1 MNERGEEGANR
12 PKRRPNR
19 LPDYDYSRPGCYF
32 VTACSKDKRH
42 IFGTVVGGDVLIAP
56 RVILSRTGKAV
67 EQIVSTMPCVEKYV
81 IMPNHIHLLL
91 RIPARYGTAGK
102 DGPMGTSAP
111 TEGNRRAE
119 IPNRGPSVPGLIR
132 YLKRSVTRMVGQPV
146 WQRSYHD
153 HVVRND
159 ADYLRIWSYI
169 DTNPAKWREDCYF
182 TETEE

>member
-12 PKRRPNR
+12 PKRRANR

-56 RVILSRTGKAV
+56 RVILSHTGKVV

-81 IMPNHIHLLL
+81 IMPNHIHLLI
-91 RIPARYGTAGK
+91 RIPAVSPQTTGTG
-102 DGPMGTSAP
+102 GPMGTSAP
-111 TEGNRRAE
+111 TEGSVH
-119 IPNRGPSVPGLIR
+119 RGASVPGLMR
-132 YLKRSVTRMVGQPV
+132 YLKRSVTRIVGQPV

-153 HVVRND
+153 HVIRND

>member
-1 MNERGEEGANR
+1 MNL
-12 PKRRPNR
+12 PRRKANR
-19 LPDYDYSRPGCYF
+19 LPDYDYSRPGCCF
-32 VTACSKDKRH
+32 VTVCSKDKRH

-56 RVILSRTGKAV
+56 HVILSHTGKVV

-81 IMPNHIHLLL
+81 IMPNHIHLLI
-91 RIPARYGTAGK
+91 RIPPVSPRTTGTG
-102 DGPMGTSAP
+102 GPMGTSAP
-111 TEGNRRAE
+111 TEGNRG
-119 IPNRGPSVPGLIR
+119 RGNMHRGSSVPGLMR
-132 YLKRSVTRMVGQPV
+132 YLKRRVTRIVGQPV

-182 TETEE
+182 TETEEP

>member
-42 IFGTVVGGDVLIAP
+42 IFGTVVGDDVLIAP
-56 RVILSRTGKAV
+56 HVILSHTGKAV

-81 IMPNHIHLLL
+81 IMPNHIHLLI
-91 RIPARYGTAGK
+91 RIPVVSPRTTGTG
-102 DGPMGTSAP
+102 GPMGTSAP
-111 TEGNRRAE
+111 TEGSVHRDA
-119 IPNRGPSVPGLIR
+119 SVPGLMR
-132 YLKRSVTRMVGQPV
+132 YLKRSVTRIVGRPV